1 MSIKSDSSSSKID
14 QSPWGFSPTTA
25 ASVSFDNRDFKSITT
40 IVGKVK
46 EDWYPRG
53 CVTMDRDKSRMTFD
67 ENGLANVLCSLGS
80 FSSHQFE
87 ESEREAILTQAGE
100 YHNVFNGQKAFVE
113 LEKMF
118 TDNQAD
124 LEKGGKSA
132 AASASTASSKK
143 QKIDATSRIF
153 TLLRTAADA
162 PTDGLAEAFEK
173 ISSIDPEVAAAL
185 KDYREH
191 QEIVLAALVN
201 GMLKGNAHQF
211 VKIKVQT
218 AREAVDRSCQNA
230 PELYKAYDA
239 YPKVAYFLARLGES
253 LMGRTLRLHDTTE
266 QFDVI
271 WNAEVSTVK
280 DLRRFVS
287 QCQANIR
294 AYMQNHNARF
304 PLPSDEVLVNQYL
317 RKMGLSDDPTV
328 RDLAIELTDAI
339 KKLEES
345 DEGITLHDL
354 IDRLLQRLPAGDS
367 DRTPPKKYK
376 HPKSDQSDQAD
387 PQSAVANFTAS
398 DGWDRNSSNGQN
410 GGKGKGKGKG
420 KGYPNGKWQNPSKA
434 KPGERPRDG
443 FSEPARNDQAGV
455 RGQYSP
461 CNSPGRSAEGERSRC
476 AICRS
481 TTHSTEEHRG
491 PSRKGKGNQS
501 GSSSSSSNSQ
511 SAGGSPKSKRGGSN

>member
-87 ESEREAILTQAGE
+87 ESECEAILTQAGE

-317 RKMGLSDDPTV
+317 RK
-328 RDLAIELTDAI
+328 
-339 KKLEES
+339 
-345 DEGITLHDL
+345 
-354 IDRLLQRLPAGDS
+354 
-367 DRTPPKKYK
+367 
-376 HPKSDQSDQAD
+376 
-387 PQSAVANFTAS
+387 
-398 DGWDRNSSNGQN
+398 
-410 GGKGKGKGKG
+410 
-420 KGYPNGKWQNPSKA
+420 
-434 KPGERPRDG
+434 
-443 FSEPARNDQAGV
+443 
-455 RGQYSP
+455 
-461 CNSPGRSAEGERSRC
+461 
-476 AICRS
+476 
-481 TTHSTEEHRG
+481 
-491 PSRKGKGNQS
+491 
-501 GSSSSSSNSQ
+501 
-511 SAGGSPKSKRGGSN
+511 

>member
-1 MSIKSDSSSSKID
+1 MFSMAKRHLSSWKKCLLITKQIWKKVVNQQPPVPRLHHQRNRKST
-14 QSPWGFSPTTA
+14 PP
-25 ASVSFDNRDFKSITT
+25 
-40 IVGKVK
+40 
-46 EDWYPRG
+46 
-53 CVTMDRDKSRMTFD
+53 
-67 ENGLANVLCSLGS
+67 
-80 FSSHQFE
+80 
-87 ESEREAILTQAGE
+87 
-100 YHNVFNGQKAFVE
+100 
-113 LEKMF
+113 
-118 TDNQAD
+118 
-124 LEKGGKSA
+124 
-132 AASASTASSKK
+132 
-143 QKIDATSRIF
+143 
-153 TLLRTAADA
+153 
-162 PTDGLAEAFEK
+162 AEAFEK

-345 DEGITLHDL
+345 DEGITLVLNLFVFLNCKFVSRH
-354 IDRLLQRLPAGDS
+354 
-367 DRTPPKKYK
+367 YK
-376 HPKSDQSDQAD
+376 QKLM
-387 PQSAVANFTAS
+387 
-398 DGWDRNSSNGQN
+398 NSEIN
-410 GGKGKGKGKG
+410 
-420 KGYPNGKWQNPSKA
+420 
-434 KPGERPRDG
+434 
-443 FSEPARNDQAGV
+443 
-455 RGQYSP
+455 
-461 CNSPGRSAEGERSRC
+461 
-476 AICRS
+476 
-481 TTHSTEEHRG
+481 H
-491 PSRKGKGNQS
+491 
-501 GSSSSSSNSQ
+501 
-511 SAGGSPKSKRGGSN
+511 

>member
-1 MSIKSDSSSSKID
+1 MFSMAKRHLSSWKKLFID
-14 QSPWGFSPTTA
+14 NQT
-25 ASVSFDNRDFKSITT
+25 DL
-40 IVGKVK
+40 
-46 EDWYPRG
+46 
-53 CVTMDRDKSRMTFD
+53 DKS
-67 ENGLANVLCSLGS
+67 
-80 FSSHQFE
+80 
-87 ESEREAILTQAGE
+87 
-100 YHNVFNGQKAFVE
+100 
-113 LEKMF
+113 
-118 TDNQAD
+118 
-124 LEKGGKSA
+124 GKSA

-345 DEGITLHDL
+345 DEGITLVLNLFVFLNCKFVSRH
-354 IDRLLQRLPAGDS
+354 
-367 DRTPPKKYK
+367 YK
-376 HPKSDQSDQAD
+376 QKLM
-387 PQSAVANFTAS
+387 
-398 DGWDRNSSNGQN
+398 NSEIN
-410 GGKGKGKGKG
+410 
-420 KGYPNGKWQNPSKA
+420 
-434 KPGERPRDG
+434 
-443 FSEPARNDQAGV
+443 
-455 RGQYSP
+455 
-461 CNSPGRSAEGERSRC
+461 
-476 AICRS
+476 
-481 TTHSTEEHRG
+481 H
-491 PSRKGKGNQS
+491 
-501 GSSSSSSNSQ
+501 
-511 SAGGSPKSKRGGSN
+511 